1 MVAAGADILGL
12 NVPETN
18 PLFLAV
24 LTIHVLAALSCV
36 VSGAVAA
43 LSAKG
48 SVRHVRSGGI
58 YYWSLGLVFVTA
70 TTMAAMRWTEDYQL
84 FVIGAIAM
92 TAATIGYL
100 HRRLRRPGDTAHI
113 TGMGTSYIA
122 LLTAFYVDNGKNLP
136 LWSHLPHIAY
146 WVLPSLIG
154 LPLLARAVRRA
165 HAPTGAHGATPT
177 APSTAQH
184 DPA

>member
-1 MVAAGADILGL
+1 MVAAGADILGIK
-12 NVPETN
+12 VPETD
-18 PLFLAV
+18 PVFLAV
-24 LTIHVLAALSCV
+24 LAIHVLAALLCV

-48 SVRHVRSGGI
+48 SGRHIRSGRV
-58 YYWSLGLVFVTA
+58 YYWSLGIVFVTA
-70 TTMAAMRWTEDYQL
+70 TTMAAMRWAEDYHL
-84 FVIGAIAM
+84 FVIGSIAIA
-92 TAATIGYL
+92 AGSVGYL
-100 HRRLRRPGDTAHI
+100 HRRLRRPGDAVHI
-113 TGMGTSYIA
+113 TGMGGSYIA

-184 DPA
+184 DAV